1 MEKDKD
7 SRYQASG
14 TNVRLLIDGP
24 VRRPLEVLLLFHLEI
39 CTCGLST
46 FPHSVG
52 RNGLITWKPLIL
64 DWEVRFLIL
73 K

>member
-7 SRYQASG
+7 SRYQALG
-14 TNVRLLIDGP
+14 RNVRLLIDGP
-24 VRRPLEVLLLFHLEI
+24 VRRPLEALLLFHLEI
-39 CTCGLST
+39 FTCGLST
-46 FPHSVG
+46 FPHSVE
-52 RNGLITWKPLIL
+52 RDGLITWKPLIL